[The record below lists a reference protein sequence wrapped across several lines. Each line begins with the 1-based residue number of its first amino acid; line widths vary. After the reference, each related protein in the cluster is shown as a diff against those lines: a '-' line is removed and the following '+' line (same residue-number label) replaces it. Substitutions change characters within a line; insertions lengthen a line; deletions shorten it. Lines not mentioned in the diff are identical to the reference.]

1 MQNIQLLLNNPKL
14 SFFDS
19 HVHVREFES
28 IQSIE
33 FMTIRTKM
41 QPRTLYIVASQID
54 IDSMDIF
61 KLPFPSILV
70 LTSNV
75 TLSETSTRQFNGSI
89 LYSSMD
95 PFNLYNDIN
104 EVITSYSSWEH
115 KFKLLEI
122 GSNGYQK
129 LVDTGVEMLDCQIA
143 FISSGYSVISYNNK
157 VPKTNSFMDEL
168 IRNGYITSSYLD
180 MILEARKN
188 AEFEDSTIIIPST
201 DGTSII
207 IVSINYHLK
216 NMGYLVFNAHDEQTR
231 YRIMYYNSVLLSA
244 IRSLVNSSISIGKYS
259 NNSAFQSLVSD
270 LIELK
275 IENKDEIDARLEMMK
290 VKMKKIYL
298 IMLVEFDTVPL
309 TPAPIN
315 YIVSQLERII
325 PNCIVTTYL
334 DDIVIWCQRSQFDS
348 CLFDNDALSELL
360 KKYNARIG
368 ISNPSKHYLF
378 LNTFYLQC
386 KSAIKFGKNFA
397 ADDNKLIY
405 YYEEIRLMDIIDM
418 CSTNF
423 RTKYNHGNLIY
434 LCDPAILWLVHH
446 DRKHN
451 TNLADVLYAYLMNDC
466 NSTKTSKQLNL
477 HRNTMLYKI
486 DKIESLLNRSLSDGT
501 FRLNLM
507 FSYLAI
513 KYLQEYKKIDPWDI
527 KFN

>member
-33 FMTIRTKM
+33 FVTAKTKM
-41 QPRTLYIVASQID
+41 QARTLYIVTSQHGLD
-54 IDSMDIF
+54 NMDIL
-61 KLPFPSILV
+61 KLPFPSVLV
-70 LTSNV
+70 LTSGAKI
-75 TLSETSTRQFNGSI
+75 SESEARQFNGSI
-89 LYSSMD
+89 LYSAMD
-95 PFNLYNDIN
+95 PFDLYNAIN
-104 EVITSYSSWEH
+104 EVISSYSSWEH
-115 KFKLLEI
+115 SFKLLTI
-122 GSNGYQK
+122 GSDGYQK
-129 LVDTGVEMLDCQIA
+129 LVDTGALMLDCQIA
-143 FISSGYSVISYNNK
+143 FISPGYSVISHNNS
-157 VPKTNSFMDEL
+157 VRKTNPFMEDL
-168 IRNGYITSSYLD
+168 IKNGYLTSSYLD
-180 MILEARKN
+180 LVLEAKKN
-188 AEFEDSTIIIPST
+188 AEFEDSTIVIPST
-201 DGTSII
+201 GGTSII

-216 NMGYLVFNAHDEQTR
+216 NMGYLVFIAHNEQSR
-231 YRIMYYNSVLLSA
+231 YRIMYFNSILLSA
-244 IRSLVNSSISIGKYS
+244 IRSLVSSTISIGKYS

-275 IENKDEIDARLEMMK
+275 VESKDEFNARLDMMK
-290 VKMKKIYL
+290 LKLKKIYL
-298 IMLVEFDTVPL
+298 VMLVEFDTMPL

-325 PNCIVTTYL
+325 PNCIVTTYQ
-334 DDIVIWCQRSQFDS
+334 DDIVIWCQKTQFDPTQ
-348 CLFDNDALSELL
+348 FDNEALTALL
-360 KKYNARIG
+360 RKYSARIG

-386 KSAIKFGKNFA
+386 KSAIKFGRSFA
-397 ADDNKLIY
+397 DEKKLIY
-405 YYEEIRLMDIIDM
+405 YYEENRLMDIIDM

-434 LCDPAILWLVHH
+434 LCDPAILWLVHY

-466 NSTKTSKQLNL
+466 NSTKTSKELNL

-513 KYLQEYKKIDPWDI
+513 KYLQDYKKIDPWDI